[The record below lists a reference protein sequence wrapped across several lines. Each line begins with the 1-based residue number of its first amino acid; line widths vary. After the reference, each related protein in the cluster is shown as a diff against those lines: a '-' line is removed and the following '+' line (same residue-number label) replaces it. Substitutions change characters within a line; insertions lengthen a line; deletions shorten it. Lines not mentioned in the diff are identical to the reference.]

1 MARLLSTVGY
11 GAVPNLNP
19 KPKTL
24 DCLWS
29 LKLHVQHSELV
40 LLSPLEGL
48 GGGAL
53 YL

>member
-24 DCLWS
+24 DS
-29 LKLHVQHSELV
+29 VS
-40 LLSPLEGL
+40 
-48 GGGAL
+48 GA
-53 YL
+53 